1 MSPDLGCV
9 LQLMKSPTKRN
20 PPTQTL
26 LYNLKPAT
34 ILKTES
40 NSQFYEENM
49 ITRRNFLKTTGI
61 TTAALLCQTACSAP
75 IAKNYL
81 QRPNIL
87 WIFAED
93 ASAHIGC
100 YGETALKTPNL
111 DQLAEQGVRFENAF
125 VTCPVCSPCRSAF
138 VTGIYQTTLG
148 AHNHRS
154 QRDSGKGGTGSQYF
168 DSFELP
174 DAVPMITDI
183 FRKAGYYTTNGK
195 YKSGLAK
202 LTSGKTDY
210 NFINP
215 TPPYDGIDWR
225 DCLKDKPFFSQI
237 QLGGG
242 KSRGDK
248 SSNNI
253 EDFTLPPYYPDHKVM
268 RDDWKTY
275 LNSWLKQDREVGEI
289 VQELKDAG
297 KLDNT
302 VIFFLTDHGISH
314 IRGKQFLYEEG
325 IRVPLIIR
333 FPDGRLANTVRDDLT
348 IHIDLAPTS
357 LALAGIEIPDHF
369 QGHDI
374 FAKKLTPRDFIVSA
388 RDRCDE
394 TIEIIRCIRT
404 PQYKYIRN
412 FLSYRPHAQPNQY
425 KDGKKISSTMKK
437 LHKEGKLNELQ
448 ARIFNPTR
456 PTEELYDIRSDPD
469 ETKNLATDPKHAKQL
484 AELRD
489 TLYNW
494 MVETKDLGLIPEPI
508 AEDLGRKYQ
517 NKYNILQAKENKNL
531 TKQIIETIEAGE
543 NKDLRTLRKLIE
555 AGNNSQKYW
564 AATWLG
570 VNKDKESIP
579 ALIKLTTSETPT
591 LRVASLLALHKI
603 EPKYEYLKGLTN
615 EINNPNMIVGMY
627 AMNAIE
633 QTEVLNKTTENAAD
647 VGLKSSY
654 NFTRRYATRLKA
666 KFME

>member
-1 MSPDLGCV
+1 
-9 LQLMKSPTKRN
+9 
-20 PPTQTL
+20 
-26 LYNLKPAT
+26 
-34 ILKTES
+34 
-40 NSQFYEENM
+40 M
-49 ITRRNFLKTTGI
+49 ITRRNFLKTASIAAATI
-61 TTAALLCQTACSAP
+61 TLPAIHSLA
-75 IAKNYL
+75 IAKKSQ

-100 YGETALKTPNL
+100 YGETAIKTPNL
-111 DQLAEQGVRFENAF
+111 DNLAAEGIKFDNAF

-154 QRDSGKGGTGSQYF
+154 QSDLGKAKASPQYYK
-168 DSFELP
+168 SFELP
-174 DAVPMITDI
+174 DAVPMITDL

-195 YKSGLAK
+195 YKSGLSK

-225 DCLKDKPFFSQI
+225 DCPKDKPFFSQI

-253 EDFTLPPYYPDHKVM
+253 KDFTLPPYYPNHKVM

-275 LNSWLKQDREVGEI
+275 LNSWLKQDREIGEI

-333 FPDGRLANTVRDDLT
+333 FPDGRLAKTVRDDLT

-357 LALAGIEIPDHF
+357 LALAGIEIPKHF

-404 PQYKYIRN
+404 QQYKYIRN

-425 KDGKKISSTMKK
+425 KDGKKISKTMRE

-448 ARIFNPTR
+448 DRIFYPTR
-456 PTEELYDIRSDPD
+456 PTEELYDLKSDPN
-469 ETKNLATDPKHAKQL
+469 ETKNLAANPKYAKQL
-484 AELRD
+484 AKLRK
-489 TLYNW
+489 TLYDW

-508 AEDLGRKYQ
+508 AEDLGKKYG
-517 NKYNILQAKENKNL
+517 NKYNILQDKKYTNL
-531 TKQIIETIEAGE
+531 ISQIIQTIEAGE
-543 NKDLRTLRKLIE
+543 KKKSKTLHKLLKT
-555 AGNNSQKYW
+555 GNNSQKYW

-570 VNKDKESIP
+570 VNKDKKSTP
-579 ALIKLTTSETPT
+579 ALKEMTNSEIPS
-591 LRVASLLALHKI
+591 LRIASLLALHRIK
-603 EPKYEYLKGLTN
+603 PSDEYLKGLTN
-615 EINNPNMIVGMY
+615 EINNTNAIVGMY

-647 VGLKSSY
+647 IALKNDYGFTVRYAKRLKS
-654 NFTRRYATRLKA
+654 
-666 KFME
+666 KFKK

>member
-1 MSPDLGCV
+1 
-9 LQLMKSPTKRN
+9 
-20 PPTQTL
+20 
-26 LYNLKPAT
+26 
-34 ILKTES
+34 
-40 NSQFYEENM
+40 M
-49 ITRRNFLKTTGI
+49 ITRRNFLKTASIATATI
-61 TTAALLCQTACSAP
+61 TLPAIHSLA
-75 IAKNYL
+75 IAKKPQ

-100 YGETALKTPNL
+100 YGETAIKTPNL
-111 DQLAEQGVRFENAF
+111 DALAEQGIRFKNAF

-154 QRDSGKGGTGSQYF
+154 QSDTGKAKASPQYYK
-168 DSFELP
+168 SFELP
-174 DAVPMITDI
+174 DAVPMITDL

-195 YKSGLAK
+195 YNSGLSK

-225 DCLKDKPFFSQI
+225 DCPKDKPFFSQI

-253 EDFTLPPYYPDHKVM
+253 KDFTLPPYYPDHKVM

-333 FPDGRLANTVRDDLT
+333 FPDGRLAKTVREDLT

-357 LALAGIEIPDHF
+357 LALADIEIPEYF

-374 FAKKLTPRDFIVSA
+374 FAKSSTPRDFIIAA

-394 TIEIIRCIRT
+394 TIEIIRCVRT
-404 PQYKYIRN
+404 QQYKYIRN

-425 KDGKKISSTMKK
+425 KDGKKISITMRK
-437 LHKEGKLNELQ
+437 LHEEGKLNELQ
-448 ARIFNPTR
+448 ERIYNPTR
-456 PTEELYDIRSDPD
+456 PTEELYDLKSDPN
-469 ETKNLATDPKHAKQL
+469 ETKNLAADPKYAKQL
-484 AELRD
+484 AKLRK
-489 TLYNW
+489 TLYDW

-508 AEDLGRKYQ
+508 AEDLGKKYG
-517 NKYNILQAKENKNL
+517 NKYNILQAKENTNL
-531 TKQIIETIEAGE
+531 IPQLIKTIEAGE
-543 NKDLRTLRKLIE
+543 KKKSKTLRKLLE
-555 AGNNSQKYW
+555 TGNDCQKYW

-570 VNKDKESIP
+570 VNKDKQSEP
-579 ALIKLTTSETPT
+579 ALKKLTESETPAV
-591 LRVASLLALHKI
+591 RIASLLALHRIK
-603 EPKYEYLKGLTN
+603 PNDEYLKGLTN
-615 EINNPNMIVGMY
+615 EINNPNAIVGLY

-647 VGLKSSY
+647 IALKSNY
-654 NFTRRYATRLKA
+654 GFTARYAKRLKS
-666 KFME
+666 KFKK

>member
-1 MSPDLGCV
+1 
-9 LQLMKSPTKRN
+9 MKPKQNT
-20 PPTQTL
+20 
-26 LYNLKPAT
+26 
-34 ILKTES
+34 
-40 NSQFYEENM
+40 
-49 ITRRNFLKTTGI
+49 ITRRNFIKSASLA
-61 TTAALLCQTACSAP
+61 TAALTISATGSAA
-75 IAKNYL
+75 IAK
-81 QRPNIL
+81 QSKKPNIL

-100 YGETALKTPNL
+100 YGETAIKTPNL
-111 DQLAEQGVRFENAF
+111 DTLAEQGIRFENAF

-154 QRDSGKGGTGSQYF
+154 QSDTGKAKASPQYF
-168 DSFELP
+168 DSFKLP
-174 DAVPMITDI
+174 KAVPMITDL

-195 YKSGLAK
+195 YKSGLSK

-225 DCLKDKPFFSQI
+225 DCPKDKPFFSQI

-253 EDFTLPPYYPDHKVM
+253 KDFTLPPYYPDHKVM

-289 VQELKDAG
+289 VQELKNAG

-325 IRVPLIIR
+325 IRVPFIIR
-333 FPDGRLANTVRDDLT
+333 FPDGRLAKTVRDDLT

-357 LALAGIEIPDHF
+357 LALAGIKIPGYF

-374 FAKKLTPRDFIVSA
+374 FAKKLTPRDFIISA

-394 TIEIIRCIRT
+394 TIEIIRCVRT
-404 PQYKYIRN
+404 QQYKYIRN
-412 FLSYRPHAQPNQY
+412 FLSYRPHTQPNQY
-425 KDGKKISSTMKK
+425 KDGKKISITMRE
-437 LHKEGKLNELQ
+437 LHEEGKLNELQ
-448 ARIFNPTR
+448 GRIYNPTR
-456 PTEELYDIRSDPD
+456 PTEELYDLKSDPN
-469 ETKNLATDPKHAKQL
+469 ETKNLAADPKYAKQL
-484 AELRD
+484 AKLRK
-489 TLYNW
+489 TLYGW
-494 MVETKDLGLIPEPI
+494 MIETKDLGLIPEPI
-508 AEDLGRKYQ
+508 AEDLGKKYG
-517 NKYNILQAKENKNL
+517 NKYNILQAKENTNL
-531 TKQIIETIEAGE
+531 IPQLIKTIEAGE
-543 NKDLRTLRKLIE
+543 KKKSKTLRKLLE
-555 AGNNSQKYW
+555 TGNDCQKYW

-570 VNKDKESIP
+570 VNKDKQSEPALKKLTESEIP
-579 ALIKLTTSETPT
+579 AVRI
-591 LRVASLLALHKI
+591 ASLLALHRIK
-603 EPKYEYLKGLTN
+603 PNDEYLKGLTN
-615 EINNPNMIVGMY
+615 EINNTNAIVGMY

-647 VGLKSSY
+647 IALKNDYGFTVRYAKRLKS
-654 NFTRRYATRLKA
+654 
-666 KFME
+666 KFKK

>member
-1 MSPDLGCV
+1 ME
-9 LQLMKSPTKRN
+9 QKQNT
-20 PPTQTL
+20 
-26 LYNLKPAT
+26 
-34 ILKTES
+34 
-40 NSQFYEENM
+40 
-49 ITRRNFLKTTGI
+49 ITRRNFIKSASLA
-61 TTAALLCQTACSAP
+61 TAALTISATGSP
-75 IAKNYL
+75 AIAK
-81 QRPNIL
+81 QSKKPNIL

-100 YGETALKTPNL
+100 YGETAIKTPNL
-111 DQLAEQGVRFENAF
+111 DALSEQGIRFENAF

-138 VTGIYQTTLG
+138 VTGVYQTTLG

-154 QRDSGKGGTGSQYF
+154 QSDTGKAKASPQYYK
-168 DSFELP
+168 SFELP

-195 YKSGLAK
+195 YKSGPAK

-215 TPPYDGIDWR
+215 TPPYDGSDWR
-225 DCLKDKPFFSQI
+225 DCPKDKPFFSQI
-237 QLGGG
+237 QLSGG

-253 EDFTLPPYYPDHKVM
+253 KDFTLPPYYPDHKVM

-325 IRVPLIIR
+325 IRVPFIIR
-333 FPDGRLANTVRDDLT
+333 FPDGRLAKTVRDDLT

-357 LALAGIEIPDHF
+357 LALAGIKIPGYF

-374 FAKKLTPRDFIVSA
+374 FAKSSTPRDFIIAA

-394 TIEIIRCIRT
+394 TIEIIRCVRT
-404 PQYKYIRN
+404 PKYKYIRN
-412 FLSYRPHAQPNQY
+412 FLSYRPHTQPNQY
-425 KDGKKISSTMKK
+425 KDGKKIVQTMRQ
-437 LHKEGKLNELQ
+437 LHEEGKLNELQ
-448 ARIFNPTR
+448 GRIFNPTR
-456 PTEELYDIRSDPD
+456 PAEELYELKSDPD
-469 ETKNLATDPKHAKQL
+469 ETKNLAADPKYAKQL
-484 AELRD
+484 SELRK
-489 TLYNW
+489 TLYDW

-508 AEDLGRKYQ
+508 AEDLGKKYG
-517 NKYNILQAKENKNL
+517 NKHNILQAEENKNL
-531 TKQIIETIEAGE
+531 ISQLIKT
-543 NKDLRTLRKLIE
+543 IE
-555 AGNNSQKYW
+555 AGNNKDLKTLRKLLKTGNDSQKYW

-570 VNKDKESIP
+570 VNKDKPSEGS
-579 ALIKLTTSETPT
+579 LKKMTTSEIPS
-591 LRVASLLALHKI
+591 LRIASLLALHRIK
-603 EPKYEYLKGLTN
+603 PNDEYLKGLTN
-615 EINNPNMIVGMY
+615 EINDTNAIVGMY

-647 VGLKSSY
+647 IALKNDY
-654 NFTRRYATRLKA
+654 GFTVRYAKRLKG
-666 KFME
+666 KFKLL

>member
-1 MSPDLGCV
+1 
-9 LQLMKSPTKRN
+9 MKQKQN
-20 PPTQTL
+20 
-26 LYNLKPAT
+26 N
-34 ILKTES
+34 
-40 NSQFYEENM
+40 
-49 ITRRNFLKTTGI
+49 ITRRNFIKSASLA
-61 TTAALLCQTACSAP
+61 TAALTISATGSP
-75 IAKNYL
+75 AIAK
-81 QRPNIL
+81 QSKKPNIL

-100 YGETALKTPNL
+100 YGETAIKTPNL
-111 DQLAEQGVRFENAF
+111 DTLAEQGIRFENAF

-138 VTGIYQTTLG
+138 VTGAYQTTLG

-154 QRDSGKGGTGSQYF
+154 QSDTGKAKASPQYYK
-168 DSFELP
+168 SFELP

-195 YKSGLAK
+195 YNSGPAK

-215 TPPYDGIDWR
+215 TLPYDGTDWR
-225 DCLKDKPFFSQI
+225 DCPKDKPFFSQI

-253 EDFTLPPYYPDHKVM
+253 KDFTLPPYYPDHKVM

-289 VQELKDAG
+289 VQQLKDAG

-333 FPDGRLANTVRDDLT
+333 FPDGRMANTVRDDLA

-357 LALAGIEIPDHF
+357 LALTGIKIPSHF
-369 QGHDI
+369 QGRDI
-374 FAKKLTPRDFIVSA
+374 FAKSSTPRDFIIAA

-394 TIEIIRCIRT
+394 TIEIIRCVRT
-404 PQYKYIRN
+404 PKYKYIRN
-412 FLSYRPHAQPNQY
+412 FLSYRPHTQPNQY
-425 KDGKKISSTMKK
+425 KDGKKIVQTMRQ
-437 LHKEGKLNELQ
+437 LHEEGKLNELQ
-448 ARIFNPTR
+448 DRIFNPTR
-456 PTEELYDIRSDPD
+456 PAEELYELKSDPY
-469 ETKNLATDPKHAKQL
+469 ETKNLAADPKYAQQL
-484 AELRD
+484 SKLRK
-489 TLYNW
+489 TLYDW
-494 MVETKDLGLIPEPI
+494 MIETKDLGLIPEPI
-508 AEDLGRKYQ
+508 AEDLGKKYG
-517 NKYNILQAKENKNL
+517 NKHNILQAEENKNL
-531 TKQIIETIEAGE
+531 ISQLIKT
-543 NKDLRTLRKLIE
+543 IE
-555 AGNNSQKYW
+555 AGNNNDLKTLRKLLKTGNDSQKYW

-570 VNKDKESIP
+570 VNKDKRSEGSLKKI
-579 ALIKLTTSETPT
+579 TTSEIPS
-591 LRVASLLALHKI
+591 LRIASLLSLHRIK
-603 EPKYEYLKGLTN
+603 PNDEYLKGLIN
-615 EINNPNMIVGMY
+615 EINNTNAIVGMY

-633 QTEVLNKTTENAAD
+633 QTDVLNKTTENAAD
-647 VGLKSSY
+647 IALKNDY
-654 NFTRRYATRLKA
+654 EFTVRYAKRLKG
-666 KFME
+666 KFKI

>member
-1 MSPDLGCV
+1 
-9 LQLMKSPTKRN
+9 MKQKQNT
-20 PPTQTL
+20 
-26 LYNLKPAT
+26 
-34 ILKTES
+34 
-40 NSQFYEENM
+40 
-49 ITRRNFLKTTGI
+49 ITRRNFIKSASLA
-61 TTAALLCQTACSAP
+61 TAALTISATGSP
-75 IAKNYL
+75 AIAK
-81 QRPNIL
+81 QSKKTNIL

-100 YGETALKTPNL
+100 YGETAIKTPNL
-111 DQLAEQGVRFENAF
+111 DALAEQGIRFENAF

-138 VTGIYQTTLG
+138 VTGVYQTTLG

-154 QRDSGKGGTGSQYF
+154 QSDTGKAKASPQYYK
-168 DSFELP
+168 SFELP

-195 YKSGLAK
+195 YNSGPAK

-215 TPPYDGIDWR
+215 IPPYDGTDWR
-225 DCLKDKPFFSQI
+225 DCPKDKPFFSQI

-289 VQELKDAG
+289 VRDLKDAG

-333 FPDGRLANTVRDDLT
+333 FPDGRMAKTTRDDLT

-357 LALAGIEIPDHF
+357 LALAGIKIPGHF
-369 QGHDI
+369 QGRDI
-374 FAKKLTPRDFIVSA
+374 FAKSSTPRDFIISA

-394 TIEIIRCIRT
+394 TIEILRCVRT
-404 PQYKYIRN
+404 PKYKYIRN

-425 KDGKKISSTMKK
+425 KDGKKIVQTMRQ
-437 LHKEGKLNELQ
+437 LHKEGELNELQ
-448 ARIFNPTR
+448 DRIFNPTR
-456 PTEELYDIRSDPD
+456 PAEELYELKSDPN
-469 ETKNLATDPKHAKQL
+469 ETKNLAADPEYAKQL
-484 AELRD
+484 SELRK
-489 TLYNW
+489 TLYDW

-508 AEDLGRKYQ
+508 AEDLGKKYG
-517 NKYNILQAKENKNL
+517 NKHNILQAEENKNL
-531 TKQIIETIEAGE
+531 ISQLIKT
-543 NKDLRTLRKLIE
+543 IE
-555 AGNNSQKYW
+555 AGNNKNLKTLRKLLKTGNDSQKYW

-570 VNKDKESIP
+570 VNKDKRSEGS
-579 ALIKLTTSETPT
+579 LKKMTTSEIPS
-591 LRVASLLALHKI
+591 LRIASLLALHRIKPNDEYI
-603 EPKYEYLKGLTN
+603 EGLTN
-615 EINNPNMIVGMY
+615 EINNTNTIVGMY

-647 VGLKSSY
+647 IALENDY
-654 NFTRRYATRLKA
+654 EFTVRYAKRLKG
-666 KFME
+666 KF

>member
-1 MSPDLGCV
+1 
-9 LQLMKSPTKRN
+9 
-20 PPTQTL
+20 
-26 LYNLKPAT
+26 
-34 ILKTES
+34 
-40 NSQFYEENM
+40 M
-49 ITRRNFLKTTGI
+49 ITRRNFLKTASIATATI
-61 TTAALLCQTACSAP
+61 TLPAIHSLA
-75 IAKNYL
+75 IAKKPQ

-100 YGETALKTPNL
+100 YGETAIKTPNL
-111 DQLAEQGVRFENAF
+111 DALAEQGIRFENAF

-154 QRDSGKGGTGSQYF
+154 QSDTGKAKASPQYYK
-168 DSFELP
+168 SFELP
-174 DAVPMITDI
+174 DAVPMITDL

-195 YKSGLAK
+195 YKSGLPK

-225 DCLKDKPFFSQI
+225 DCPKDKPFFSQI

-253 EDFTLPPYYPDHKVM
+253 KDFTLPPYYPDHKVM

-333 FPDGRLANTVRDDLT
+333 FPDGRLAKTVREDLT

-357 LALAGIEIPDHF
+357 LALADIEIPEYF

-374 FAKKLTPRDFIVSA
+374 FAKSSTPRDFIIAA

-394 TIEIIRCIRT
+394 TIEIIRCVRT
-404 PQYKYIRN
+404 QQYKYIRN

-425 KDGKKISSTMKK
+425 KDGKKISMTMRK
-437 LHKEGKLNELQ
+437 LHEEGKLNELQ
-448 ARIFNPTR
+448 GRIYNPTR
-456 PTEELYDIRSDPD
+456 PTEELYDLKSDPN
-469 ETKNLATDPKHAKQL
+469 ETKNLAADPKYAKQL
-484 AELRD
+484 AKLRKI
-489 TLYNW
+489 LYDW
-494 MVETKDLGLIPEPI
+494 MVETKDLGLTPEPI
-508 AEDLGRKYQ
+508 AEDLGKKYG
-517 NKYNILQAKENKNL
+517 NKYNILQAKENTNL
-531 TKQIIETIEAGE
+531 IPQLIKTIEAGE
-543 NKDLRTLRKLIE
+543 KKKSKTLRKLLE
-555 AGNNSQKYW
+555 TGNDCQKYW

-570 VNKDKESIP
+570 VNKDKQSEP
-579 ALIKLTTSETPT
+579 ALKKLTESETPAV
-591 LRVASLLALHKI
+591 RIASLLALHRIK
-603 EPKYEYLKGLTN
+603 PNDEYLKGLTN
-615 EINNPNMIVGMY
+615 EINNPNAIVGMY

-647 VGLKSSY
+647 IALKSDY
-654 NFTRRYATRLKA
+654 GFTARYAKRLKS
-666 KFME
+666 KFKK

>member
-1 MSPDLGCV
+1 
-9 LQLMKSPTKRN
+9 MKRKQN
-20 PPTQTL
+20 
-26 LYNLKPAT
+26 A
-34 ILKTES
+34 
-40 NSQFYEENM
+40 
-49 ITRRNFLKTTGI
+49 ITRRNFIKSASLA
-61 TTAALLCQTACSAP
+61 TAALAISTTGSPA
-75 IAKNYL
+75 IAK
-81 QRPNIL
+81 QSKKPNIL
-87 WIFAED
+87 WILAED

-100 YGETALKTPNL
+100 YGETAIKTPNL
-111 DQLAEQGVRFENAF
+111 DNLAAEGIRFDNAF

-154 QRDSGKGGTGSQYF
+154 QSDTGKAKASPQYYK
-168 DSFELP
+168 SFELP
-174 DAVPMITDI
+174 DAVPMITDL

-195 YKSGLAK
+195 YKSGLSK

-225 DCLKDKPFFSQI
+225 DCPNDKPFFSQI

-248 SSNNI
+248 SSNDI
-253 EDFTLPPYYPDHKVM
+253 KDFTLPPYYPDHKVM

-325 IRVPLIIR
+325 IRVPLIVR
-333 FPDGRLANTVRDDLT
+333 FPDGHLANTVRDDLT

-357 LALAGIEIPDHF
+357 LALAGIEIPAYF
-369 QGHDI
+369 QGRDI
-374 FAKKLTPRDFIVSA
+374 FAKKLTPRDFIVTA

-394 TIEIIRCIRT
+394 TIEIIRCVRT
-404 PQYKYIRN
+404 RQYKYIRN

-425 KDGKKISSTMKK
+425 KDGKEISKTMRK
-437 LHKEGKLNELQ
+437 LHEEGELNELQ

-456 PTEELYDIRSDPD
+456 PTEELYDIKSDPN
-469 ETKNLATDPKHAKQL
+469 ETKNLATNPRYAKQL
-484 AELRD
+484 AKLRK
-489 TLYNW
+489 TLYGW
-494 MVETKDLGLIPEPI
+494 MIETKDLGLIPEPI
-508 AEDLGRKYQ
+508 AEDLGKRYG
-517 NKYNILQAKENKNL
+517 NKYNILQDKKYNNL
-531 TKQIIETIEAGE
+531 ISQLI
-543 NKDLRTLRKLIE
+543 RTIE
-555 AGNNSQKYW
+555 AGNNKDLKTLHKLLKTGNDSQKYW
-564 AATWLG
+564 AATWAG
-570 VNKDKESIP
+570 VNKDKRAEES
-579 ALIKLTTSETPT
+579 LKKMTTSKTPA
-591 LRVASLLALHKI
+591 LRVASLLALYRIK
-603 EPKYEYLKGLTN
+603 PCDEYLKGLTN
-615 EINNPNMIVGMY
+615 EINNPNAIVGMY

-647 VGLKSSY
+647 FALKNDY
-654 NFTRRYATRLKA
+654 GFTVRYAKRLKG
-666 KFME
+666 KFKK

>member
-1 MSPDLGCV
+1 
-9 LQLMKSPTKRN
+9 
-20 PPTQTL
+20 L

-34 ILKTES
+34 IIITES
-40 NSQFYEENM
+40 NNEFYEENM
-49 ITRRNFLKTTGI
+49 ITRRNFMKTTGF
-61 TTAALLCQTACSAP
+61 TTAALLCQTVCSAP
-75 IAKNYL
+75 IAENYL

-100 YGETALKTPNL
+100 YGETAIKTPNL
-111 DQLAEQGVRFENAF
+111 DKLAEQGVRFENAF

-154 QRDSGKGGTGSQYF
+154 QHDSGKGRTGPEYF
-168 DSFELP
+168 DSFKLP
-174 DAVPMITDI
+174 EAVPMISDI
-183 FRKAGYYTTNGK
+183 FAKAGYYTTNGK
-195 YKSGLAK
+195 YKSDLAK

-225 DCLKDKPFFSQI
+225 DCPKDKPFFSQI

-253 EDFTLPPYYPDHKVM
+253 KDFTLPPYYPDHKVM

-404 PQYKYIRN
+404 SQYKYIRN

-456 PTEELYDIRSDPD
+456 PTEELYDIRSDPH
-469 ETKNLATDPKHAKQL
+469 ETNNLATDLKHAKQL
-484 AELRD
+484 AELRGI
-489 TLYNW
+489 LYNW
-494 MVETKDLGLIPEPI
+494 MIETKDLGLIPEPI
-508 AEDLGRKYQ
+508 AEDLGKKYQ
-517 NKYNILQAKENKNL
+517 NKHNILQAKENNNL
-531 TKQIIETIEAGE
+531 TTELIKTIEAGE
-543 NKDLRTLRKLIE
+543 NKDLKTLRKLIE
-555 AGNNSQKYW
+555 TGNNSQKYW

-570 VNKDKESIP
+570 VNKDKKSIP
-579 ALIKLTTSETPT
+579 ALIKLTTSETPA

-603 EPKYEYLKGLTN
+603 KPKDEYLKGLTN

-647 VGLKSSY
+647 IGLKSSY
-654 NFTRRYATRLKA
+654 NFTERYAARLKA
-666 KFME
+666 KFMK

>member
-1 MSPDLGCV
+1 
-9 LQLMKSPTKRN
+9 MKPKQNT
-20 PPTQTL
+20 
-26 LYNLKPAT
+26 
-34 ILKTES
+34 
-40 NSQFYEENM
+40 
-49 ITRRNFLKTTGI
+49 ITRRNFIKSASLA
-61 TTAALLCQTACSAP
+61 TAALTISATGSAA
-75 IAKNYL
+75 IAK
-81 QRPNIL
+81 QSKKPNIL

-100 YGETALKTPNL
+100 YGETAIKTPNL
-111 DQLAEQGVRFENAF
+111 DTLAEQGIRFENAF

-154 QRDSGKGGTGSQYF
+154 QSDTGKAKASPQYF
-168 DSFELP
+168 DSFKLP
-174 DAVPMITDI
+174 KAVPMITDL

-195 YKSGLAK
+195 YKSGLSK

-215 TPPYDGIDWR
+215 TPPYDGIDWK
-225 DCLKDKPFFSQI
+225 DCPKDKPFFSQI

-242 KSRGDK
+242 KSRSDK

-253 EDFTLPPYYPDHKVM
+253 KDFTLPPYYPGHKVM

-333 FPDGRLANTVRDDLT
+333 FPDGRLAKTVRDDLT

-357 LALAGIEIPDHF
+357 LALAGIKIPGYF

-374 FAKKLTPRDFIVSA
+374 FAKKLTPRDFIISA

-394 TIEIIRCIRT
+394 TIEIIRCVRT
-404 PQYKYIRN
+404 QQYKYIRN
-412 FLSYRPHAQPNQY
+412 FLSYRPHTQPNQY
-425 KDGKKISSTMKK
+425 KDGKKISITMRK
-437 LHKEGKLNELQ
+437 LHEEGKLNELQ
-448 ARIFNPTR
+448 GRIYNPTR
-456 PTEELYDIRSDPD
+456 PTEELYDLKSDPN
-469 ETKNLATDPKHAKQL
+469 ETKNLAADPKYAKQL
-484 AELRD
+484 AKLRKI
-489 TLYNW
+489 LYDW

-508 AEDLGRKYQ
+508 AEDLGKKYG
-517 NKYNILQAKENKNL
+517 NKYNILQAKENTNL
-531 TKQIIETIEAGE
+531 ISQLIKTIEAGD
-543 NKDLRTLRKLIE
+543 NKDLKTLRKLLKT
-555 AGNNSQKYW
+555 GNDSQKYW
-564 AATWLG
+564 AATWAG
-570 VNKDKESIP
+570 VNKDKQSEKS
-579 ALIKLTTSETPT
+579 LKKMTTSETPA
-591 LRVASLLALHKI
+591 LRVASLLALHRIK
-603 EPKYEYLKGLTN
+603 PNDEYLKGLTN
-615 EINNPNMIVGMY
+615 EINNTNAIVGMY

-647 VGLKSSY
+647 IALKNDYGFTVRYAKRLKS
-654 NFTRRYATRLKA
+654 
-666 KFME
+666 KFEK

>member
-1 MSPDLGCV
+1 
-9 LQLMKSPTKRN
+9 
-20 PPTQTL
+20 
-26 LYNLKPAT
+26 
-34 ILKTES
+34 
-40 NSQFYEENM
+40 M
-49 ITRRNFLKTTGI
+49 ITRRKFLKTTGF
-61 TTAALLCQTACSAP
+61 TTAAFLCQTACSVP

-100 YGETALKTPNL
+100 YGETAIKTPNL

-154 QRDSGKGGTGSQYF
+154 QHDSGKGGTGPEYF
-168 DSFELP
+168 DSFKLP
-174 DAVPMITDI
+174 DAVPMITDL

-195 YKSGLAK
+195 YHSGPAK

-225 DCLKDKPFFSQI
+225 DCPKDKPFFSQI

-253 EDFTLPPYYPDHKVM
+253 EDFTLPPYYPNHKVM
-268 RDDWKTY
+268 RDDWQTY

-289 VQELKDAG
+289 LQKLKDAG

-314 IRGKQFLYEEG
+314 LRGKQFLYEEG

-374 FAKKLTPRDFIVSA
+374 FANNLTPRDFIAAA

-394 TIEIIRCIRT
+394 TIEIMRCVRT
-404 PQYKYIRN
+404 QQYKYIRN
-412 FLSYRPHAQPNQY
+412 FLSYRPHTQPNQY

-437 LHKEGKLNELQ
+437 LHEEGKLNELQ

-456 PTEELYDIRSDPD
+456 PTEELYDIRSDPN
-469 ETKNLATDPKHAKQL
+469 ETKNLATNPKHVRQL

-489 TLYNW
+489 TLYSW

-508 AEDLGRKYQ
+508 AEDLGKKYH
-517 NKYNILQAKENKNL
+517 NKHNILQAKENKNL
-531 TKQIIETIEAGE
+531 TMQIIKTIEAGE
-543 NKDLRTLRKLIE
+543 NKGLKTLRKLLNT
-555 AGNNSQKYW
+555 GNNSQKYW

-570 VNKDKESIP
+570 VNKDKKSTP
-579 ALIKLTTSETPT
+579 ALKKMTTSETPA
-591 LRVASLLALHKI
+591 LRVASFLALHKI
-603 EPKYEYLKGLTN
+603 KPNDEYLKGLTN

-647 VGLKSSY
+647 IALKSKY
-654 NFTRRYATRLKA
+654 NFTVRYANRLKE
-666 KFME
+666 KFKK